1 MKHFSHQR
9 VGVKPMGFTLIE
21 LLVVIAIIAILA
33 AMLLPAL
40 SAARERARS
49 TQCLGNV
56 RQIGTA
62 MAAYVDDFE
71 RYPVATYSSRT
82 LPGYSS
88 FKEGCPTWAEIL
100 WCGGYL
106 GIQVADNDRYANRTG
121 VWTCPSDGSGEGPFN
136 IALQIDTGHYYN
148 DYVYNKWYVGVTSKN
163 KADWGIAERA
173 PSELTN
179 PASTITV
186 ADGSYAY
193 ISENTYYKRLH
204 KRHGKGVNVAWADG
218 HATWELKVF
227 FDQNQAKEKFWSAG
241 YK

>member
-1 MKHFSHQR
+1 MMYNRPGNKLRPERNKQCVIGKFVFLHPTAVAINQISYLLKSIKTYAQR
-9 VGVKPMGFTLIE
+9 QNKLI
-21 LLVVIAIIAILA
+21 I
-33 AMLLPAL
+33 
-40 SAARERARS
+40 
-49 TQCLGNV
+49 
-56 RQIGTA
+56 RQ
-62 MAAYVDDFE
+62 
-71 RYPVATYSSRT
+71 
-82 LPGYSS
+82 
-88 FKEGCPTWAEIL
+88 
-100 WCGGYL
+100 
-106 GIQVADNDRYANRTG
+106 
-121 VWTCPSDGSGEGPFN
+121 
-136 IALQIDTGHYYN
+136 LQIDTGHYYN

-227 FDQNQAKEKFWSAG
+227 FDQNQPKEKFWSAG
-241 YK
+241 YQ